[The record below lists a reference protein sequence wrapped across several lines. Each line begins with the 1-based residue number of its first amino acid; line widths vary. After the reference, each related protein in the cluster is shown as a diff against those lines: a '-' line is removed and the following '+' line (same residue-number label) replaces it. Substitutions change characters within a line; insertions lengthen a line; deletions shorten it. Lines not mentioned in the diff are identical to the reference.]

1 MLVSMNWIKDFVDL
15 EGIDVDGLINRFT
28 LSTAEVEGV
37 IKYGYDTKGVVVGRI
52 ENIEKHPKSEK
63 LKIVKVMNGTFPHY
77 PQVSPQAMPGKTPG
91 KRGDFESC
99 GIYPH
104 PPGEK

>member
-1 MLVSMNWIKDFVDL
+1 MSQMKYCIS
-15 EGIDVDGLINRFT
+15 FT
-28 LSTAEVEGV
+28 KEFY
-37 IKYGYDTKGVVVGRI
+37 K
-52 ENIEKHPKSEK
+52 K
-63 LKIVKVMNGTFPHY
+63 LKIVTVINGTFPHY